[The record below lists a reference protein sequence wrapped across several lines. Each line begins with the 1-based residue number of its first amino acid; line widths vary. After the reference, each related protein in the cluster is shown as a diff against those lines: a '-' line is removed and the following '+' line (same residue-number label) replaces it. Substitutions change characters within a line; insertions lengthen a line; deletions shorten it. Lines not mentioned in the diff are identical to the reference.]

1 MSMSQQ
7 MGKWLDKASTKSVG
21 RKSSSDVTGSA
32 PIQGN
37 GHKTEHHKYIGEVV
51 YGGLDG
57 IITTFAVVSGV
68 AGASLSSGVV
78 LILGLANLLADGIS
92 MGVGA
97 FFSAKSDR
105 EYYEVERTRETKQ
118 VQENPKGEQQE
129 LVDIYISKGYSEED
143 ARILVDIQSKNEK
156 LFVDAMMIHELDM
169 HPNDRNA
176 VISGM
181 TTFLS
186 FQVAGA
192 VPLLAYF
199 CGRFFWPMTETVEF
213 YSSVALTALALF
225 GLGAA
230 KVWVTARSW
239 IRSGLEMMTVGGLAA
254 LVAYFVGY
262 ALRGLQG

>member
-1 MSMSQQ
+1 MSVSQRIEQ
-7 MGKWLDKASTKSVG
+7 WFDRVPTRSVG
-21 RKSSSDVTGSA
+21 KKPSSDSTG
-32 PIQGN
+32 PVPNRGN
-37 GHKTEHHKYIGEVV
+37 VHKTEHHKYIGEVV

-105 EYYEVERTRETKQ
+105 EYYEVERARETKQ
-118 VQENPKGEQQE
+118 VREHPKEERQE
-129 LVDIYISKGYSEED
+129 LVDIYISKGYSSED
-143 ARILVDIQSKNEK
+143 ATVLVEIQSKNEE

-169 HPNDRNA
+169 HPDDRNA

-213 YSSVALTALALF
+213 YSSVVLTALALF
-225 GLGAA
+225 GLGAT

-239 IRSGLEMMTVGGLAA
+239 FRSGLEMMLVGGLAA
-254 LVAYFVGY
+254 FVAYVVGY
-262 ALRGLQG
+262 TLQGLQG